1 MVKLTLDTY
10 LNTIGVTRY
19 QLAKLTGINYQI
31 IDHYY
36 KNKVARYDSDVLDR
50 ICKVLHCRIEDI
62 LSFTEN

>member
-1 MVKLTLDTY
+1 MVKLTLDVY
-10 LNTIGVTRY
+10 MRSVGVTRY
-19 QLAKLTGINYQI
+19 QLAKGTGINYQV

>member
-19 QLAKLTGINYQI
+19 RLAKLTGINYQI

-62 LSFTEN
+62 LSFAED